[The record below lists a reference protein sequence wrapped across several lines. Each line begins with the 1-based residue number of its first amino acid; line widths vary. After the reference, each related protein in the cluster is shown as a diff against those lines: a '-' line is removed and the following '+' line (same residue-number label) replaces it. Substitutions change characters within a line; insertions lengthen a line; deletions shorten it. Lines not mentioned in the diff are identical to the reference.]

1 MPTIVFV
8 SPKGG
13 AGKTTSAFI
22 LATELADRGLRV
34 SVIDAD
40 PNHPIDGWVKQGG
53 KTSNLEVRVNSHEDA
68 ILDDIEAA
76 ANAADFVIVDLEG
89 TANLA
94 AGFAVT
100 AADLVVVPLQRSLL
114 DAGEAAKAV
123 KLVKMQSKVTG
134 RNIPVSLLLTRT
146 SLAIRTKALKR
157 MLSSMDS
164 KKIDSFETEMNEREA
179 FRAVFDHTAT
189 LSQLKES
196 QVSGLD
202 KARQNAAE
210 FAAEVLRKLKAS
222 QQAAITAT
230 ELEGAA

>member
-76 ANAADFVIVDLEG
+76 ANAADFVIVELEG

-189 LSQLKES
+189 LSQLKDS

-210 FAAEVLRKLKAS
+210 FAAEVLWKLKAS
-222 QQAAITAT
+222 QQAAIAAT

>member
-22 LATELADRGLRV
+22 LATELADWGLRV

-40 PNHPIDGWVKQGG
+40 PNHPMDGWVKQGG
-53 KTSNLEVRVNSHEDA
+53 KAPNLEVRVNSHEDT

-76 ANAADFVIVDLEG
+76 AGSADFVIVDLEG
-89 TANLA
+89 TANMA

-123 KLVKMQSKVTG
+123 KLVKIQSKVTG
-134 RNIPVSLLLTRT
+134 RAIPVSLLLTRT
-146 SLAIRTKALKR
+146 SQAIRTKALKR

-164 KKIDSFETEMNEREA
+164 NNIDSFETEMNEREA
-179 FRAVFDHTAT
+179 FRAVFDHTCT
-189 LSQLKES
+189 LSQLKAS

-202 KARQNAAE
+202 RARQNASE
-210 FAAEVLRKLKAS
+210 FAAEALRKLKSS
-222 QQAAITAT
+222 QRATVAAT
-230 ELEGAA
+230 EMEGAA

>member
-34 SVIDAD
+34 NVIDAD

-53 KTSNLEVRVNSHEDA
+53 KTPNLEVRVNRDEDA
-68 ILDDIEAA
+68 ILEDIEAA
-76 ANAADFVIVDLEG
+76 AGSADFVIVDLEG

-123 KLVKMQSKVTG
+123 KLVKIQSKVTG

-222 QQAAITAT
+222 QHAAIAAT